1 MKQLISC
8 DWGTSSFRLRLVATD
23 GQTRTA
29 AQAGAGKPA
38 GSADA
43 IGPQTILA
51 EVSRPLGIASTFE
64 AWKQSGQT
72 EENRLSFY
80 LSVLKDRIAALE
92 EMGHASLR
100 GLPLVISGMASAN
113 IGMLELP
120 YKELPFRAD
129 GRDLHTLVLEA
140 TEDFNHEVIL
150 ISGGKTDRDVMRGEE
165 TQLAGCI
172 PAKAGNPARDGVP
185 ATDDLSATD
194 EGGRLFIFPGTH
206 SKHIFVK
213 GQTTLSFRTFMTG
226 EFFSLLSRNSIL
238 SGSILANT
246 NPLEDAMLKS
256 FEDGVSEAMH
266 TNLLNS
272 AFFVRTNSLF
282 DKYTKQ
288 ENYYYLSGLL
298 IGTELKNLSDP
309 AIAGPA
315 NPPIPVT
322 IVGDRHQQQYYLA
335 ALRKLGIPGVQF
347 QDAAQAVVNG
357 HCRIYEQ
364 YKSSII

>member
-8 DWGTSSFRLRLVATD
+8 DWGTSSFRLRLVATN

-38 GSADA
+38 GSVGSVDA
-43 IGPQTILA
+43 AGPQTILA
-51 EVSRPLGIASTFE
+51 EVSSPLGIASTFE
-64 AWKQSGQT
+64 AWKQSGQP

-80 LSVLKDRIAALE
+80 LSVLKDRIAALA
-92 EMGHASLR
+92 EMGHAALG
-100 GLPLVISGMASAN
+100 GLPLVVSGMASAN

-129 GRDLHTLVLEA
+129 GRDLHTRVLEA

-150 ISGGKTDRDVMRGEE
+150 ISGGKTDREVMRGEE

-172 PAKAGNPARDGVP
+172 PAKAENPA
-185 ATDDLSATD
+185 ADDA
-194 EGGRLFIFPGTH
+194 EQIFIFPGTH

-213 GQTTLSFRTFMTG
+213 GQTALNFRTFMTG

-246 NPLEDAMLKS
+246 DPLEGAMLKS
-256 FEDGVSEAMH
+256 FEDGVAEAMH

-282 DKYTKQ
+282 GKYTKQ
-288 ENYYYLSGLL
+288 QNYYYLSGLL

-322 IVGDRHQQQYYLA
+322 IVGDKNQKQYYLA
-335 ALRKLGIPGVQF
+335 ALRKLGVPGVQF

-364 YKSSII
+364 YKSSTI